1 MTHYARNAQFQT
13 CAIVHNR
20 QIADETFRI
29 RIASPEIASG
39 TLPGQF
45 VMLRIHSCND
55 PLIGRAFAMY
65 DRYGDA
71 NGNAE
76 GQLKGIDLIYLVKGK
91 FTQALS
97 RLGENDLVDMNGPLG
112 NTFSVA
118 PVDHLV
124 MAVGGVGQTPMLA
137 VGREA
142 LGSQTF
148 GGQQTFD
155 NKLNDKIFDDKKE
168 LRRHGYAKKVTLLY
182 GARSAGRLA
191 GVQDFRDAGFD
202 VRLATDDGSIGKPRQ
217 VTDLLRDLL
226 NGLPNDAPPEESLR
240 IVSCGPEPMMA
251 AVSAIAEEKNIFC
264 EVSLETPMACGI
276 GICFSCVAKIRQT
289 DGQWDYQRTCVEGP
303 IFDAAKLVW

>member
-1 MTHYARNAQFQT
+1 MTHYACNAQFQT
-13 CAIVHNR
+13 CAIVENR

-29 RIASPEIASG
+29 RIASPEIAFG

-45 VMLRIHSCND
+45 VMLRIHGCND

-65 DRYGDA
+65 DRYGDSC
-71 NGNAE
+71 GDICVDAE
-76 GQLKGIDLIYLVKGK
+76 HQWKGIDLIYLVKGK

-148 GGQQTFD
+148 GDQQT
-155 NKLNDKIFDDKKE
+155 

-182 GARSAGRLA
+182 GARTAGRLA

-202 VRLATDDGSIGKPRQ
+202 VRLATDDGSIGDPQQ
-217 VTDLLRDLL
+217 VTDLLRSLL
-226 NGLPNDAPPEESLR
+226 NGLPDGLPDDAPPDESIR

-251 AVSAIAEEKNIFC
+251 AVSAVAAEKNIFC

>member
-1 MTHYARNAQFQT
+1 MPHYACNAQFQT
-13 CAIVHNR
+13 CRIIENV

-29 RIASPEIASG
+29 RIESQTIAQES
-39 TLPGQF
+39 LPGQF
-45 VMLRIHSCND
+45 VMLRIHGCND

-65 DRYGDA
+65 DRYSDVH
-71 NGNAE
+71 N
-76 GQLKGIDLIYLVKGK
+76 QWQGIDLVYLVKGK

-97 RLGENDLVDMNGPLG
+97 RLAESDLVDMNGPLG
-112 NTFSVA
+112 NTFSVD

-142 LGSQTF
+142 LGSQSY
-148 GGQQTFD
+148 GRQKSVKDENESSAVKQPLSR
-155 NKLNDKIFDDKKE
+155 N
-168 LRRHGYAKKVTLLY
+168 GYAKKVTLLY
-182 GARSAGRLA
+182 GARTAGRLA
-191 GVQDFRDAGFD
+191 GVQDFQDAGFD
-202 VRLATDDGSIGKPRQ
+202 VRLATDDGSIGSPQQ

-226 NGLPNDAPPEESLR
+226 NHNPANESIR
-240 IVSCGPEPMMA
+240 IVCCGPEPMMA
-251 AVSAIAEEKNIFC
+251 AVSAIAKEKNISC

>member
-1 MTHYARNAQFQT
+1 MTHYACNAQFQT
-13 CAIVHNR
+13 CRIIENL

-29 RIASPEIASG
+29 RIESQAIARES
-39 TLPGQF
+39 LPGQF
-45 VMLRIHSCND
+45 VMLRIHGCND

-65 DRYGDA
+65 DRYSDDQ
-71 NGNAE
+71 N
-76 GQLKGIDLIYLVKGK
+76 QWQGIDLVYLVKGK

-97 RLGENDLVDMNGPLG
+97 QLGDDDLVDMNGPLG

-118 PVDHLV
+118 IVDHLV

-142 LGSQTF
+142 LGSQAY
-148 GGQQTFD
+148 GNELNKVIDGKQTLSR
-155 NKLNDKIFDDKKE
+155 N
-168 LRRHGYAKKVTLLY
+168 GYSKKVTLLY
-182 GARSAGRLA
+182 GARTAGRLA

-202 VRLATDDGSIGKPRQ
+202 VRLATDDGSIGDPKQ

-226 NGLPNDAPPEESLR
+226 DQAPAGESIR
-240 IVSCGPEPMMA
+240 IVCCGPEPMMA
-251 AVSAIAEEKNIFC
+251 AVSSIAKEKNISC

-289 DGQWDYQRTCVEGP
+289 DGKWDYQRTCVEGP

>member
-1 MTHYARNAQFQT
+1 MTHYACNAQFQT
-13 CAIVHNR
+13 CRIIENL

-29 RIASPEIASG
+29 RIESQAIAQK

-45 VMLRIHSCND
+45 VMLRIHGCND

-65 DRYGDA
+65 DRYTDDRDR
-71 NGNAE
+71 NDH
-76 GQLKGIDLIYLVKGK
+76 GQWQGIDLVYLVKGK

-97 RLGENDLVDMNGPLG
+97 RLGENDLVDINGPLG

-118 PVDHLV
+118 SVDHLV

-142 LGSQTF
+142 LGSQTY
-148 GGQQTFD
+148 GNEVNEVIDGTHSICR
-155 NKLNDKIFDDKKE
+155 N
-168 LRRHGYAKKVTLLY
+168 GYAKKVTLLY
-182 GARSAGRLA
+182 GARTAGRLA
-191 GVQDFRDAGFD
+191 GIQDFRNAGFD
-202 VRLATDDGSIGKPRQ
+202 VCLATDDGSIGTPKQ

-226 NGLPNDAPPEESLR
+226 EAAPATESIR
-240 IVSCGPEPMMA
+240 IVCCGPEPMMA
-251 AVSAIAEEKNIFC
+251 AVSAIAKEKNISC

>member
-1 MTHYARNAQFQT
+1 MTHYACNAQFQT
-13 CAIVHNR
+13 CAIVDNR
-20 QIADETFRI
+20 QIADETFRV
-29 RIASPEIASG
+29 RIASPEIASR

-45 VMLRIHSCND
+45 VMLRIHGCND

-65 DRYGDA
+65 DRYAGEDGRSVIGPGDCGKWA
-71 NGNAE
+71 
-76 GQLKGIDLIYLVKGK
+76 GIDLIYLVKGK
-91 FTQALS
+91 FTQALA
-97 RLGENDLVDMNGPLG
+97 RLGQKDRVDINGPLG
-112 NTFSVA
+112 NTFSVD

-148 GGQQTFD
+148 ASEHTVSPATP
-155 NKLNDKIFDDKKE
+155 I
-168 LRRHGYAKKVTLLY
+168 RHGYAKRVTLLY
-182 GARSAGRLA
+182 GARTAGRLA

-202 VRLATDDGSIGKPRQ
+202 VRLATDDGSLGAPKQ

-226 NGLPNDAPPEESLR
+226 RESSPEQSMR
-240 IVSCGPEPMMA
+240 IVTCGPEPMMA
-251 AVSAIAEEKNIFC
+251 AVSAIAAERNIFC
-264 EVSLETPMACGI
+264 EASLETPMACGI

>member
-1 MTHYARNAQFQT
+1 MPHYACNAQFQT
-13 CAIVHNR
+13 CRIIENL

-29 RIASPEIASG
+29 RIESQAIAQE

-45 VMLRIHSCND
+45 VMLRIHGCND

-65 DRYGDA
+65 DRYKD
-71 NGNAE
+71 NSDRNVHD
-76 GQLKGIDLIYLVKGK
+76 QWQGIDLVYLVKGK

-97 RLGENDLVDMNGPLG
+97 RLGGNDLVDMNGPLG
-112 NTFSVA
+112 NTFSVE
-118 PVDHLV
+118 PVNHLV

-142 LGSQTF
+142 LGSQAY
-148 GGQQTFD
+148 GNEVNDLLDGNQTLSR
-155 NKLNDKIFDDKKE
+155 K
-168 LRRHGYAKKVTLLY
+168 GYAKKVTLLY
-182 GARSAGRLA
+182 GARTAGRLA

-202 VRLATDDGSIGKPRQ
+202 VRLATDDGSIGTPKQ

-226 NGLPNDAPPEESLR
+226 EATPANESIR

-251 AVSAIAEEKNIFC
+251 AVSAIAKEKNISC